1 MTNDAT
7 RSIVITGMGIGS
19 PAGYSLDENFAACW
33 DGKDCFSPIT
43 RYETIGSSVK
53 FAGDC
58 PAPDTRLL
66 PDRKVQKIL
75 RRKDVISLVTTL
87 AAARSAGL
95 FPHNTNPERC
105 GMYVGASSTQVG
117 DLTPYFM
124 LVEGC
129 ADLKAGT
136 FDSARFGQD
145 LMSLVNPLVV
155 LQNLMNNGLCF
166 GSMTLDFRG
175 VNANFM
181 DFQIAGL
188 RAIGEGFRSI
198 SQDRADVVI
207 AGGVAGTVEP
217 FQLAEGV
224 KKGYLASTSSP
235 DINPSLVIK
244 PWSEQRCGTI
254 LSEGSSYLVLE
265 EESHAQRR
273 GAKVYGRI
281 LGFGLASD
289 GQFSFMD
296 AQESPGLVRAMELAI
311 RDAELSADAIIAIL
325 GHGNGAVQ
333 GDFLEISAYEKV
345 FASRQSKV
353 PLASVKSI
361 LGDMCEAQ
369 GPVSTCLTLEALR
382 RQELPPTFNT
392 DSLAPTSTRLSISPR
407 AQKIAPGPIMI
418 TARSFLGL
426 STAIIVS
433 PP

>member
-1 MTNDAT
+1 MNLCSKK
-7 RSIVITGMGIGS
+7 SIAITGMGIGS
-19 PAGYSLDENFAACW
+19 PAGYTLEDNFAACW
-33 DGKDCFSPIT
+33 EGKECFSPIT
-43 RYETIGSSVK
+43 RYETVGSSVK

-58 PAPDTRLL
+58 PTPDTRLL

-75 RRKDVISLVTTL
+75 RRKDVISLITTL
-87 AAARSAGL
+87 EAARSANL
-95 FPHNTNPERC
+95 FPHQSDPERC

-129 ADLKAGT
+129 ADLRAGT
-136 FDSARFGQD
+136 FDSARFGQE

-188 RAIGEGFRSI
+188 RALGEGFRSI
-198 SQDRADVVI
+198 CQNRADIVI

-224 KKGYLASTSSP
+224 KKGYLAPTN
-235 DINPSLVIK
+235 DIGINPSQVIQ
-244 PWSEQRCGTI
+244 PWGEHRCGTI

-265 EESHAQRR
+265 NETHAMNR
-273 GAKVYGRI
+273 GAAIHGHVI
-281 LGFGLASD
+281 GFGMASD

-296 AQESPGLVRAMELAI
+296 ADESPGLLRAMELACK
-311 RDAELSADAIIAIL
+311 DAELTAHDLIAVI
-325 GHGNGAVQ
+325 GHGNGATQ
-333 GDFLEISAYEKV
+333 GDFLEISAYEK
-345 FASRQSKV
+345 FFSKRESCI
-353 PLASVKSI
+353 PLASVKSVV
-361 LGDMCEAQ
+361 GDMCEAA
-369 GPVSTCLTLEALR
+369 GALATCVALEAIR
-382 RQELPPTFNT
+382 RRELPPTFNI
-392 DSLAPTSTRLSISPR
+392 DPQGPVSNKLSISSR
-407 AQKIAPGPIMI
+407 LQKLQPGPVMI
-418 TARSFLGL
+418 TARSFLGISAAL
-426 STAIIVS
+426 IVS

>member
-1 MTNDAT
+1 MNHSSKKCIA
-7 RSIVITGMGIGS
+7 ITGMGIGS
-19 PAGYSLDENFAACW
+19 PAGYTLEDNFAACW
-33 DGKDCFSPIT
+33 EGKECFSPIT
-43 RYETIGSSVK
+43 RYETVGSSVK

-58 PAPDTRLL
+58 PPPDTRLL

-75 RRKDVISLVTTL
+75 RRKDVISLITTL
-87 AAARSAGL
+87 EAARSANL
-95 FPHNTNPERC
+95 FPHHSDPERC

-136 FDSARFGQD
+136 FDSARFGQE

-188 RAIGEGFRSI
+188 RALGEGFRSI
-198 SQDRADVVI
+198 CQNRADIVI

-224 KKGYLASTSSP
+224 KKGYLAAT
-235 DINPSLVIK
+235 NTLGIK
-244 PWSEQRCGTI
+244 PSQVIQPWGEHRCGTI

-265 EESHAQRR
+265 DEAHASKR
-273 GAKVYGRI
+273 GATIHGYV
-281 LGFGLASD
+281 LGFGMASD

-296 AQESPGLVRAMELAI
+296 ADESPGLLRAMELAAK
-311 RDAELSADAIIAIL
+311 DAGLNVNDISAVV
-325 GHGNGAVQ
+325 GHGNGAMQ
-333 GDFLEISAYEKV
+333 GDFLEISAYEK
-345 FASRQSKV
+345 FFSNRESCI
-353 PLASVKSI
+353 PLASVKSVV
-361 LGDMCEAQ
+361 GDMCEAA
-369 GPVSTCLTLEALR
+369 GALATCVALEAIR
-382 RQELPPTFNT
+382 RRELPPTFNIEPQGPV
-392 DSLAPTSTRLSISPR
+392 SHKLSISPQV
-407 AQKIAPGPIMI
+407 QKLHRGPIMI
-418 TARSFLGL
+418 TARSFLGISAAL
-426 STAIIVS
+426 IVS

>member
-166 GSMTLDFRG
+166 GSMTLD
-175 VNANFM
+175 
-181 DFQIAGL
+181 
-188 RAIGEGFRSI
+188 FRSI

-369 GPVSTCLTLEALR
+369 GPVSTCLALEALR

>member
-1 MTNDAT
+1 MKHGTT

-19 PAGYSLDENFAACW
+19 PAGYTLEENVAACW
-33 DGKDCFSPIT
+33 EGKDCFSPIT
-43 RYETIGSSVK
+43 RYETVGSSVK

-58 PAPDTRLL
+58 PDPDTRLL

-87 AAARSAGL
+87 AAARSAGI
-95 FPHNTNPERC
+95 FPHKTNPERC

-129 ADLKAGT
+129 ADLNAGT
-136 FDSARFGQD
+136 FDSARFGED

-188 RAIGEGFRSI
+188 RAIGEGLRSI
-198 SQDRADVVI
+198 SQDRADVVV

-224 KKGYLASTSSP
+224 KKGYLASTNGP
-235 DINPSLVIK
+235 GVNPSQVIQ
-244 PWSEQRCGTI
+244 PWGERRCGTI

-265 EESHAQRR
+265 EETHASAR
-273 GAKVYGRI
+273 GAAICGRV

-296 AQESPGLVRAMELAI
+296 AEESPGLVRAMKLAI
-311 RDAELSADAIIAIL
+311 QDARLSTDDIVAVL

-333 GDFLEISAYEKV
+333 GDFLEISAYEKI
-345 FASRQSKV
+345 FAGRSAKI
-353 PLASVKSI
+353 PLASVKSV
-361 LGDMCEAQ
+361 LGDMCEAA
-369 GPVSTCLTLEALR
+369 GAVSTCIALEAMR
-382 RQELPPTFNT
+382 RRELPPTFNT
-392 DSLAPTSTRLSISPR
+392 PLQAQSSGRLSVSPKAQPIS
-407 AQKIAPGPIMI
+407 QGPIMI

-426 STAIIVS
+426 SAALIVS